1 MPQLLAT
8 SDCVELYC
16 NCLLVNAL
24 CFMFLSHVLLPDMP
38 LLAGE
43 CSMSPKVALFLPE
56 FSLFQA
62 LQAPLD
68 VNL

>member
-1 MPQLLAT
+1 
-8 SDCVELYC
+8 
-16 NCLLVNAL
+16 
-24 CFMFLSHVLLPDMP
+24 MFLSHVLLPEMP

-56 FSLFQA
+56 LSLFQA
-62 LQAPLD
+62 LQAPLE